1 MVDGVNGNLNMAE
14 LYKLAKKADVNTGK
28 TAGQTN
34 VDSSMTRNGSVYN
47 NAMNKTTSQN
57 LADVE
62 SGLAAY
68 KNNPNMTAEEKAELS
83 KIEQRLNEVKQQTA
97 NGLQSTGTETSQS
110 ADGTAETDEEKQ
122 AQAEQAQKE
131 VSKEEGEASA
141 ASAQADADSCSEQT
155 DQTLEDQDTVNQ
167 YSEQTNKDTKS

>member
-14 LYKLAKKADVNTGK
+14 LYKLAKKAEVNTGK
-28 TAGQTN
+28 TTGQTN

-47 NAMNKTTSQN
+47 NAMNKTSSQN

-83 KIEQRLNEVKQQTA
+83 KIEQRLNEVKQQTS
-97 NGLQSTGTETSQS
+97 N
-110 ADGTAETDEEKQ
+110 
-122 AQAEQAQKE
+122 
-131 VSKEEGEASA
+131 
-141 ASAQADADSCSEQT
+141 
-155 DQTLEDQDTVNQ
+155 
-167 YSEQTNKDTKS
+167 